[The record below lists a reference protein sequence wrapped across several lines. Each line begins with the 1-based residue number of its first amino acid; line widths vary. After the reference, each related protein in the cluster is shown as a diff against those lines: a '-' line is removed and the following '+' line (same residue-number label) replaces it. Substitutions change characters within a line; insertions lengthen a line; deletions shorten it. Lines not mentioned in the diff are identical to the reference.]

1 MRCGW
6 ILGLVLLAGCHSPSS
21 EGVSEGVSEGA
32 SEGAGRKNL
41 LFLMF
46 DDLRADLSVYGSECV
61 SECGSE
67 NRATLTPHMDR
78 LAARGVV
85 FDHAYCQVA
94 VCAPSRHSLLSGK
107 RPDSLGAYDFEPL
120 DPARGVLLLP
130 QRLAR
135 AGYRTAGFGKLLH
148 REDNKLLRAQNWNVE
163 QVEECSTGTATNHER
178 LRR

>member
-85 FDHAYCQVA
+85 FDHAYSTLRA
-94 VCAPSRHSLLSGK
+94 VCCCCPSAWRERATAL
-107 RPDSLGAYDFEPL
+107 RDLGSCCIARTTSCCVRRTGMWSKWRSVALVPL
-120 DPARGVLLLP
+120 PITRD
-130 QRLAR
+130 
-135 AGYRTAGFGKLLH
+135 
-148 REDNKLLRAQNWNVE
+148 
-163 QVEECSTGTATNHER
+163 
-178 LRR
+178 